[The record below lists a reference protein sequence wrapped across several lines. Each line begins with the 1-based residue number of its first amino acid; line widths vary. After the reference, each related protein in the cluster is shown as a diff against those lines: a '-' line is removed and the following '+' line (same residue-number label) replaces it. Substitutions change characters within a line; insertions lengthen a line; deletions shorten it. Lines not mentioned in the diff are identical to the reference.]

1 MSAGTTGD
9 ISAAPSAEIYDTD
22 RFGELYYASRDI
34 PTQNLGLAGRYLT
47 SVFKKICIPALHGS
61 TCIQIFVYCGGEWD
75 YEYRRTAKALPVS
88 VDLVVMGTPDEFE
101 TGMELIRPV
110 ETLQGK
116 SRTWV
121 INVFFQVTTK
131 LNAYSTRRDQGIDR
145 DYTDLSFLIQTY
157 TDQIRSFQG
166 YLNLEHCDLFI
177 QDAIL
182 EESQQMSEW
191 YALVLKDSQVEG
203 EDGALA
209 AV

>member
-47 SVFKKICIPALHGS
+47 SVFK
-61 TCIQIFVYCGGEWD
+61 
-75 YEYRRTAKALPVS
+75 
-88 VDLVVMGTPDEFE
+88 
-101 TGMELIRPV
+101 
-110 ETLQGK
+110 
-116 SRTWV
+116 
-121 INVFFQVTTK
+121 N
-131 LNAYSTRRDQGIDR
+131 TRRDQGIDR